1 MKKISIENILNHC
14 LKNKKVLTPSRRLIL
29 KVLAKH
35 KKPQSAYSLRN
46 EINKNRKILINIST
60 IYRVLDFWI
69 KLGFI
74 HKIAS
79 INKYLICLRP
89 DEKHVHM
96 LNYCTK
102 CEKVIESCSE
112 KMNLDF
118 EKSTARLDLAFNKNK
133 AIEIPVICPSCS

>member
-1 MKKISIENILNHC
+1 MKNISIEYILNHC
-14 LKNKKVLTPSRRLIL
+14 LKNKKALTPSRTMVI

-35 KKPQSAYSLRN
+35 EKPQSAYSLKN

-74 HKIAS
+74 HKITS

-133 AIEIPVICPSCS
+133 PIEIPVICPSCS